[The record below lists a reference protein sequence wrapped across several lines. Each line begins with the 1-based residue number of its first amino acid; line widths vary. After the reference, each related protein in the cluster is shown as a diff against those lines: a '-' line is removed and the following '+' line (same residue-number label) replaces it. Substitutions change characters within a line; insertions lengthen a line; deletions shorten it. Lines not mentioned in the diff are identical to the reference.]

1 MLTREDIDQIRD
13 RGSDPHTVEKQLE
26 RFEKGFPYARLKA
39 PASVGNGI
47 SVFNDSEKKEIA
59 AYFDTSKGAYSICR
73 FVPASGAATR
83 MFKDL
88 FALRSALEGKS
99 VEEQQSFLVSD
110 ATAKQFFNDLDR
122 YPFYADL
129 PAEEQ
134 TSPLDVLDLLLT
146 QKGLDYGMLP
156 KGMLKF
162 HRHKGQT
169 RTAFEEHLHEA
180 AHIMLPG
187 KTVKL
192 HFTVSE
198 EHLDGFKSLEREF
211 VPKLREQYGVRFV
224 VAYSFQK
231 KETDTIAV
239 DMNNAPFRDEQGT
252 LVFRP
257 GGHGAL
263 LQNLG
268 DIDSDVLL
276 INNIDNVSPERNSA
290 NRVMHKKVLAG
301 TLLQAREKVFG
312 LLDQLENALSEE
324 VADAAA
330 RWLKEVAFA
339 VFPDDFS
346 LKSLQE
352 RAAWLREML
361 DRPVRV
367 CGMVRNEG
375 EPGGGPFYVE
385 DTQGNT
391 ALQIVESSQVDPDDV
406 TQQELF
412 RKSSHFNPVDI
423 ACSTMDRHGN
433 KYSLSEF
440 TDEETGFIS
449 KKSVRGTE
457 LKALELPGLWNGSM
471 ARWIT
476 LFVEIPGST
485 FTPVKTIFD
494 LLREEHRE

>member
-1 MLTREDIDQIRD
+1 MLTREDIDQIRG
-13 RGSDPHTVEKQLE
+13 RGSDPRTVEKQLE
-26 RFEKGFPYARLKA
+26 RFQKGFPYARLKT
-39 PASVGNGI
+39 PASVGTGI
-47 SVFNDSEKKEIA
+47 SVFSDTEKKEIA
-59 AYFDTSKGAYSICR
+59 AYFDTSKDAHSICR

-88 FALRSALEGKS
+88 FAMRSALEDKS
-99 VEEQQSFLVSD
+99 VAEQQSFLLSD
-110 ATAKQFFNDLDR
+110 DTAKRFFNDLDR

-129 PAEEQ
+129 PSEEHA
-134 TSPLDVLDLLLT
+134 SPLDTLDLLLT
-146 QKGLDYGMLP
+146 KKGLDYGMLP
-156 KGMLKF
+156 KGLLKF
-162 HRHKGQT
+162 HTHKGQT

-180 AHIMLPG
+180 ARIMLPG
-187 KTVKL
+187 KTVRV

-198 EHLDGFKSLEREF
+198 EHLEGFKSLEKKIL
-211 VPKLREQYGVRFV
+211 PKLREQYGVRFAV
-224 VAYSFQK
+224 DYSFQK
-231 KETDTIAV
+231 RETDTIAV
-239 DMNNAPFRDEQGT
+239 DMNNAPFRDEQGA

-263 LQNLG
+263 LQNLEE
-268 DIDSDVLL
+268 IESEVVM
-276 INNIDNVSPERNSA
+276 INNIDNVSPERNST
-290 NRVMHKKVLAG
+290 NRVLHKKVLAG
-301 TLLQAREKVFG
+301 RLLQAREQVFG
-312 LLDQLENALSEE
+312 LLDKLESELSEE
-324 VADAAA
+324 AADAAA
-330 RWLKEVAFA
+330 QWLRKVAFT

-346 LKSLQE
+346 LKSLHE

-391 ALQIVESSQVDPDDV
+391 ALQIVESSQVDPGDDA
-406 TQQELF
+406 QQELF
-412 RKSSHFNPVDI
+412 RKASHFNPVDI
-423 ACSTMDRHGN
+423 VCSIMDRHGN
-433 KYSLSEF
+433 KYNLSGYA
-440 TDEETGFIS
+440 DEETGFIS
-449 KKSVRGTE
+449 KKSMQGKE

-494 LLREEHRE
+494 LLREDHRE

>member
-1 MLTREDIDQIRD
+1 MLFREDIDQIRD
-13 RGSDPHTVEKQLE
+13 RGSDLRTLEKQLE
-26 RFEKGFPYARLKA
+26 RFQKGFPYARLKA

-47 SVFNDSEKKEIA
+47 SAFTDTEKKEIA
-59 AYFDTSKGAYSICR
+59 DYFDTSKRAYNICR

-99 VEEQQSFLVSD
+99 VEEQQSFLLSD

-129 PAEEQ
+129 PAEEHA
-134 TSPLDVLDLLLT
+134 SPLDVLDLLLT

-156 KGMLKF
+156 KGLLKF
-162 HRHKGQT
+162 HTHKGRT

-187 KTVKL
+187 KTVKV

-198 EHLDGFKSLEREF
+198 EHLDGFKSLEKKI

-224 VAYSFQK
+224 VSYSFQK

-239 DMNNAPFRDEQGT
+239 DMTNAPFRDEQGA

-263 LQNLG
+263 LQNLW
-268 DIDSDVLL
+268 DIDSEVLL
-276 INNIDNVSPERNSA
+276 INNIDNVSPERTSA
-290 NRVMHKKVLAG
+290 NRVLHKKVLAG

-312 LLDQLENALSEE
+312 LLDQLEDTLSEE

-330 RWLKEVAFA
+330 RWLREVAFT

-346 LKSLQE
+346 QKSLPE
-352 RAAWLREML
+352 RAAWLREVL
-361 DRPVRV
+361 DRPLRV

-391 ALQIVESSQVDPDDV
+391 ALQIVESSQVDPDDA

-412 RKSSHFNPVDI
+412 RKASHFNPVDI
-423 ACSTMDRHGN
+423 VCSTIDRHGK
-433 KYSLSEF
+433 KYRLPEF

-449 KKSVRGTE
+449 KKSVRGKE

-476 LFVEIPGST
+476 LFVEVPGST

-494 LLREEHRE
+494 LLREDHRE